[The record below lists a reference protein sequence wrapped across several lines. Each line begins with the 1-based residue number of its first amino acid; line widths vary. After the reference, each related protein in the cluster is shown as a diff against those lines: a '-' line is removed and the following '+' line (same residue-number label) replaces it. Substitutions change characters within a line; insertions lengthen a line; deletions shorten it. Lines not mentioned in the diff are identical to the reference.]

1 MYHYT
6 LGRFSMT
13 KDPNPDPDGELPLH
27 SAVRNNEYE
36 SVKTL
41 LNKGENID
49 STNNDN
55 ETPLYYASMYNREE
69 IGKVLI
75 SKKAN
80 VNFKNNKG
88 WTPLHIAAWNG
99 SKEMFEIL
107 ILNGADINLK
117 NNRGKTP
124 LDYTTKSMID
134 SLNKETKEILDK
146 TKKISELSKINNF
159 FLLKKDLYKS

>member
-1 MYHYT
+1 MIRVNGSKT
-6 LGRFSMT
+6 NVGRQ
-13 KDPNPDPDGELPLH
+13 
-27 SAVRNNEYE
+27 
-36 SVKTL
+36 L
-41 LNKGENID
+41 L
-49 STNNDN
+49 
-55 ETPLYYASMYNREE
+55 
-69 IGKVLI
+69 V
-75 SKKAN
+75 
-80 VNFKNNKG
+80 KNNKG

-146 TKKISELSKINNF
+146 TKKISELSKINNAIDVQ
-159 FLLKKDLYKS
+159 LINLDNTMESYLKYLRLYLKKRRSFTKLSK